1 MSFGCALQNDGIEAR
16 DVEAA
21 EVEEQRAGAHGSC
34 CAQDLHRV
42 EACQGLR
49 FTVKQVLDF
58 RHVALP
64 PVIRLSFFDVSNVR
78 SETLKHA
85 KLRKPLLQVR
95 RSRADSIAR
104 LRASLAF
111 RCADGV
117 CRAQCI
123 APAKRSRADVF
134 EKRKAILLAVYN
146 KDAAERKR
154 RIVAM
159 RLQTDKL
166 GEVHALV
173 EQVARSGSAKAARE
187 VVAQRCA

>member
-1 MSFGCALQNDGIEAR
+1 MAAAAR
-16 DVEAA
+16 KISIVW
-21 EVEEQRAGAHGSC
+21 
-34 CAQDLHRV
+34 
-42 EACQGLR
+42 
-49 FTVKQVLDF
+49 
-58 RHVALP
+58 
-64 PVIRLSFFDVSNVR
+64 
-78 SETLKHA
+78 KHA
-85 KLRKPLLQVR
+85 KLRKPLLQMR

-166 GEVHALV
+166 GDVHALV

-187 VVAQRCA
+187 VVAQRYAWNCAHWHVVRGVSVYVTA